1 MFHGQIHLLFW
12 ITIKLNAFSRLLLSC
27 LVGDGDTVSS
37 SKETTADIE
46 DDMKQEDQSEN
57 ASQSVIMGKSSE
69 GTLYILIFFSL
80 FSGFL
85 GRTTCTNTEQKI
97 FKYSTKNDQ
106 KKQPMM

>member
-27 LVGDGDTVSS
+27 LVGDGDTVSY

-69 GTLYILIFFSL
+69 GNSYI
-80 FSGFL
+80 
-85 GRTTCTNTEQKI
+85 
-97 FKYSTKNDQ
+97 
-106 KKQPMM
+106 